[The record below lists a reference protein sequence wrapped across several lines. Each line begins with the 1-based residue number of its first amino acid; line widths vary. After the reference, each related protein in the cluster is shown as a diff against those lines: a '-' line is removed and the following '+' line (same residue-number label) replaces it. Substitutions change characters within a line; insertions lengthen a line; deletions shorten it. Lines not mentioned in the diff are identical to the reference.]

1 MEVGVY
7 ALEEGKHF
15 RCRREK
21 VVNERWTVVG
31 VLRPREW
38 VVKDE

>member
-1 MEVGVY
+1 MY
-7 ALEEGKHF
+7 ALGEGKHF

-21 VVNERWTVVG
+21 AVNERWTVVG

-38 VVKDE
+38 VVKDK

>member
-7 ALEEGKHF
+7 ALGEGKHF

-38 VVKDE
+38 MVKDE